1 MNPGA
6 GPEHNL
12 LREAENLRDLNRI
25 ASPHIVKIVLDPLQ
39 EQNDWDADE
48 FEVDHE
54 GVL

>member
-54 GVL
+54 GGL